1 MMWPSKNNLTLPKK
15 LGQNIA
21 SFLAKKYIFSIDLTK
36 IIRANKFLKKLKK
49 NFTIARPVEP
59 ASLKKNRAHQLC
71 STPKRC
77 WERARAPNVVDFA
90 CKYIY

>member
-59 ASLKKNRAHQLC
+59 GFTKKEQSPPTVQH
-71 STPKRC
+71 PKKVLRTS
-77 WERARAPNVVDFA
+77 ART
-90 CKYIY
+90 